1 MTGVKDSYFSAQF
14 SRICAHRGTKRAYV
28 AVAHSMLIAIYHV
41 LSTGEVFKDLGS
53 NYYDQFNKERKAKSM
68 VKRLNALGYEVTL
81 ATVAATA

>member
-1 MTGVKDSYFSAQF
+1 
-14 SRICAHRGTKRAYV
+14 
-28 AVAHSMLIAIYHV
+28 MLIAIYHV
-41 LSTGEVFKDLGS
+41 LSTGEVFKDLGC